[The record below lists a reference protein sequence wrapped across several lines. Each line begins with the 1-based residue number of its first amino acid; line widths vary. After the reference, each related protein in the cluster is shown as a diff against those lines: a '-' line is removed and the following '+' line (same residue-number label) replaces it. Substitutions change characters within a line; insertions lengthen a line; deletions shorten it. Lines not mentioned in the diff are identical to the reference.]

1 MSLPRKG
8 SLSVIRMSKRD
19 VSQPIKAHWT
29 RLQVYSVIRLL
40 LLLAEDLPERP
51 YHATKSDLIA
61 CLNYPP
67 TVFPS
72 STYQSSAQ
80 LPDKACNG
88 DPLSGFP
95 EMTSAERQP
104 ERSRDS
110 DSDSAL
116 LPKQMAKNTEGR
128 LYFEHGLNKKWSTVF
143 DTETSMHHSLALSN
157 HLLCQFTQPEHI
169 NGAQNDTA
177 LSLSAI
183 PCAKFG
189 SGRPALMIMR
199 HGCRDAQCQC
209 IGF

>member
-1 MSLPRKG
+1 
-8 SLSVIRMSKRD
+8 MSKRD

-116 LPKQMAKNTEGR
+116 LPKQIQKADYI
-128 LYFEHGLNKKWSTVF
+128 L
-143 DTETSMHHSLALSN
+143 SM
-157 HLLCQFTQPEHI
+157 
-169 NGAQNDTA
+169 D
-177 LSLSAI
+177 
-183 PCAKFG
+183 
-189 SGRPALMIMR
+189 
-199 HGCRDAQCQC
+199 
-209 IGF
+209 